1 MVTVFIFHRPSLRL
15 YFHFSRHFP
24 PLSSADTCL
33 KAKKKKK
40 CSDVNC
46 MLAQMWVFIPLRLIL
61 FFFKTDG

>member
-33 KAKKKKK
+33 KAKKK
-40 CSDVNC
+40 CSDVN
-46 MLAQMWVFIPLRLIL
+46 VHVSTDVGIYSSTSDII
-61 FFFKTDG
+61 FF